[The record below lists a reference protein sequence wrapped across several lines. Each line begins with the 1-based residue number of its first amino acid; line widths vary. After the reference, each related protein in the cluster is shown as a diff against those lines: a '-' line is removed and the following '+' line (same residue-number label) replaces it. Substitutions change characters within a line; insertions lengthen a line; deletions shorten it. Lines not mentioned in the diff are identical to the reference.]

1 MKKFWQVIK
10 NPLITAAFVLLGMF
24 LYVNFSYALPFGYR
38 QTNNNAV
45 FTSDGT
51 GEVTYTPD
59 TALIYLSVNKT
70 ALTQDAAKEQANEVI
85 NKITEELKKLGV
97 AEKDIK
103 TTGFSVGPNYGNE
116 PISADAEVTTQ
127 LMIAP
132 ERPTTGKGYT
142 ASVNLEV
149 RVKPLD
155 KAEQAIDIA
164 TKGGATQVGT
174 YQMVMD
180 EEKQKEL
187 EDQARIEAIKNAKE
201 KAKSLADAAGIRLG
215 RVVSVQD
222 NTGGYPRPM
231 LMKMEAAGQAFDAA
245 AQTQLNPGENTISI
259 SVTLSFE
266 TY

>member
-1 MKKFWQVIK
+1 MKKFWHAIK

-38 QTNNNAV
+38 QTNNNAM

-70 ALTQDAAKEQANEVI
+70 ALTQESAKDQANEVI
-85 NKITEELKKLGV
+85 NKITEELKKLGI

-116 PISADAEVTTQ
+116 PISADAEVSTK

-142 ASVNLEV
+142 ASVSLEV

-155 KAEQAIDIA
+155 KAEQAIDVA

-174 YQMVMD
+174 YQMVID
-180 EEKQKEL
+180 EAKQKEL
-187 EDQARIEAIKNAKE
+187 EDQARIEAIKKAKE

-222 NTGGYPRPM
+222 NTGGGYPRPM
-231 LMKMEAAGQAFDAA
+231 LLKMDAA
-245 AQTQLNPGENTISI
+245 AESFEAAPTQLNPGENTVSV